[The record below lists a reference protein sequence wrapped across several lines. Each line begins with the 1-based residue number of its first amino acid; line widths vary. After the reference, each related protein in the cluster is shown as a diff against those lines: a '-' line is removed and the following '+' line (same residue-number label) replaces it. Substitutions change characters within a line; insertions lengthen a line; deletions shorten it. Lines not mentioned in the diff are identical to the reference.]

1 MVLEVAVLDIKP
13 GQSERF
19 EAAFMKA
26 QQILAAAS
34 GYIRHELQR
43 SADGENRY
51 LLLVW
56 WESIESHNVG
66 FRGSPP
72 YQEWKK
78 LLHRFY
84 DPFPH
89 VEHYVQVPTSSTLKT
104 PQLWIMVAGPY
115 RSGSHDLGVWS
126 KNLQQLNVAALA
138 VFQKGHVPI
147 LGVNMALPMI
157 TQAGGSA
164 YNAIMMPLSL
174 SLVERCDA
182 ILRIGGPSDG
192 ADEEMALFRKSGR
205 PVFTS
210 LDEIPS
216 AS

>member
-1 MVLEVAVLDIKP
+1 MVLEVAVLDIRP
-13 GQSERF
+13 GQAERF
-19 EAAFMKA
+19 LTAFEKA
-26 QQILAAAS
+26 QAILMASS
-34 GYIRHELQR
+34 GYQRHELQR
-43 SADGENRY
+43 SADRENRY

-56 WESIESHNVG
+56 WDTIESHTVG
-66 FRGSPP
+66 FRGSAP

-89 VEHYVQVPTSSTLKT
+89 VEHYVQVPTLSVAKT

-115 RSGSHDLGVWS
+115 RTGHDLTVWS
-126 KNLQQLNVAALA
+126 KNLQQLNVAALT
-138 VFQKGHVPI
+138 VFQKGHIPV
-147 LGVNMALPMI
+147 LGVNMALPLI
-157 TQAGGSA
+157 TQAGSNS
-164 YNAIMMPLSL
+164 YNSIMMPLSMKL
-174 SLVERCDA
+174 TERCDA
-182 ILRIGGPSDG
+182 ILRIGGPSDETDQEV
-192 ADEEMALFRKSGR
+192 AVFRKSGR